1 MVYQKLTVILRNNP
15 DSYDEFDG
23 GTYNV
28 DYNNASY
35 HLTNEHMVIMLHKD
49 DGVIGEIIPIKSIK
63 NFKANGS
70 NPKD

>member
-1 MVYQKLTVILRNNP
+1 MVYQKLTLILRNNP

-35 HLTNEHMVIMLHKD
+35 YLTSDHMVITLHKED
-49 DGVIGEIIPIKSIK
+49 SVVGEIIPIKSIK